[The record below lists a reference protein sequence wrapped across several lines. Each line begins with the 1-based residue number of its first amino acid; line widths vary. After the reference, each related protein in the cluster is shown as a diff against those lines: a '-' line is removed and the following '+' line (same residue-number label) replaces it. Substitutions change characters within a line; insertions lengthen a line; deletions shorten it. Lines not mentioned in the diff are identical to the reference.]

1 MAVADYQLK
10 LIVNSVDVGESRHLI
25 QWSDVN
31 TYYHTQNGYLLAN
44 VFVIPFCLDTT
55 SVQPTGTLNFSR
67 LDKFELVTPPT
78 VPLRTMITGQYLY
91 GVGYNIL
98 DIHNGN
104 ASLMYYD

>member
-1 MAVADYQLK
+1 MAYQLK
-10 LIVNSVDVGESRHLI
+10 IKVNSVDVGESRDLV

-31 TYYHTQNGYLLAN
+31 AYYHTQNGYRLSD
-44 VFVIPFCLDTT
+44 VMFIPFCLDTA

-67 LDKFELVTPPT
+67 LDKFEIVTPST
-78 VPLRTMITGQYLY
+78 IPLQTMIFGQYLY

-98 DIHNGN
+98 DIRDGR

>member
-1 MAVADYQLK
+1 MAADYQMK
-10 LIVNSVDVGESRHLI
+10 IKVNSVDVGDSRHLI

-31 TYYHTQNGYLLAN
+31 TYYHTQNGYLLSD
-44 VFVIPFCLDTT
+44 VMVIPFCLDTA

-67 LDKFELVTPPT
+67 LDKFELVTPAS
-78 VPLRTMITGQYLY
+78 VPLTTMISGQYLY

-98 DIHNGN
+98 DIKDGL